1 MVAPVWTTTAGKIA
15 SIDEQ
20 VSFSVQLEAN
30 TSDSTTIVY
39 SLIAGSLPSGMQ
51 LTSTGLLTGT
61 PAEVAKRTRYTFII
75 RATAGTQITDR
86 NFYLDVEGADA
97 PVFTTA
103 AGQLNKPLS
112 TVYTTD
118 DTTATADNDV
128 ATADITGNV
137 TVLDG
142 SYIEYQIVATD
153 TDTSA
158 GQSLLYEVVQ
168 GSLPPGVTMT
178 SKGKISGVVE
188 LTEDTNAAPRGG
200 YDNEF
205 EHYDDV
211 VYDKTV
217 RTTSKSV
224 NYDFIVRVTDGVSTV
239 DRNFS
244 VFVYSADY
252 WVVSNTQI
260 TIDQTLIGSSH
271 VTMDLHVGRPP
282 VFTTDSDLGTFRH
295 DNQVVI
301 RIDVSDFDPLQAD
314 LEYSITSGSL
324 PPGTTMDINTG
335 EISGQ
340 LARQAAVEKDYSF
353 TVRANRV
360 VATGINTFSERVFT
374 MKVIG
379 EIGIGIVFNS
389 PTTLGTLSTNQPS
402 LLSISATAEN
412 ENRVL
417 SYSIKSGS
425 LPPGITL
432 SQQGNL
438 VGTIDKD
445 SFNDSTTAFS
455 FTVTVSDQY
464 QSSAAEKEFTVN
476 VDIPFTTIEYG
487 NLHGHSTSLIDQNI
501 FYNIA
506 QDGNINSEENIF
518 RPEDPEFGIKIK
530 PDVLLLSGLQAQTL
544 TTFQQQ
550 MEQNHSNKKL
560 FFGDIKTA
568 VAKENNITK
577 YEVVYIE
584 MKDTLVNNDGD
595 SIASSI
601 NLRSDIARPV
611 IGPRASTTKATT
623 DMNVYEITTDGGLSF
638 SASGSLVR
646 FANEMTADLD
656 TVSVLFPNAV
666 ANMRARMKS
675 LGQKEYTNL
684 PLWMRTPQTDTG
696 APLGFTLA
704 VPIAYCLPGKSGLV
718 KKRIEDKKLQFKNID
733 YEIDRYTVSTK
744 AIATK
749 TFTGDG
755 STTTFVLDEIV
766 HEEDILVKEGTNTV
780 IVGEGV
786 TASGFRGFFTFKADS
801 NVRTADHEIGAE
813 LSHDTSTKKT
823 TLTFL
828 KEVPSAGTIITVDR
842 AHDKYLKFKNKGI

>member
-61 PAEVAKRTRYTFII
+61 PAEVAKRTRYTFIV

-118 DTTATADNDV
+118 DTTVSADNNT

-153 TDTSA
+153 ADTSA

-178 SKGKISGVVE
+178 NKGKISGVVE
-188 LTEDTNAAPRGG
+188 LVDDTETRPRGG

-217 RTTSKSV
+217 YSKSKSV

-244 VFVYSADY
+244 LFVYSADY
-252 WVVSNTQI
+252 WVVSNSNI

-295 DNQVVI
+295 DNNVVI

-324 PPGTTMDINTG
+324 PPGLTMDINTG
-335 EISGQ
+335 EISGS
-340 LARQAAVEKDYSF
+340 LARQSAVEKTYSF
-353 TVRANRV
+353 KVRANRV
-360 VATGINTFSERVFT
+360 VATGINTFSERNFT
-374 MKVIG
+374 LKVIG
-379 EIGIGIVFNS
+379 EIGIGINFDS
-389 PTTLGTLSTNQPS
+389 PTVLGTLTANVPS
-402 LLSISATAEN
+402 LLSVSATADN
-412 ENRVL
+412 TARVL
-417 SYSIKSGS
+417 SYSVKSGS

-432 SQQGNL
+432 SQEGNF
-438 VGTIDKD
+438 VGIVDKD
-445 SFNDSTTAFS
+445 DFNDSTVAYT
-455 FTVTVSDQY
+455 FTVSVSDQY
-464 QSSAAEKEFTVN
+464 QNNAAEKEFTIN
-476 VDIPFTTIEYG
+476 VDITNTTIEYG
-487 NLHGHSTSLIDQNI
+487 NMTGQSTSLVDQNI

-506 QDGNINSEENIF
+506 QDPNINSPENIF
-518 RPEDPEFGIKIK
+518 RPEDPSFGIKIR
-530 PDVLLLSGLQAQTL
+530 PEVLLLAGLEAQTL
-544 TTFQQQ
+544 TAFQNQ
-550 MEQNHSNKKL
+550 MEQNHANKTL

-568 VAKENNITK
+568 VAKENDLIK

-584 MKDTLVNNDGD
+584 MKDSLVNAKGEAI
-595 SIASSI
+595 SSSI

-611 IGPRASTTKATT
+611 LGPRASTTKTTT
-623 DMNVYEITTDGGLSF
+623 DQNVYEVTTDGGLSF

-646 FANEMTADLD
+646 FANELSADLD
-656 TVSVLFPNAV
+656 TISVLYPNAV
-666 ANMRARMKS
+666 SNMRSRMKS

-684 PLWMRTPQTDTG
+684 PLWMRTAQSDTG
-696 APLGFTLA
+696 SPIGFTLA
-704 VPIAYCLPGKSGLV
+704 VPIAYCLPGKAGLI
-718 KKRIEDKKLQFKNID
+718 KKRIEDKNLKFKDI
-733 YEIDRYTVSTK
+733 EFIIDRYTVSTR

-755 STTTFVLDEIV
+755 STTTFELDEIV
-766 HEEDILVKEGTNTV
+766 HEQDILVKEGSNTV
-780 IVGEGV
+780 LVGEGV
-786 TASGFRGFFTFKADS
+786 TASGFRGFFSFSADT
-801 NVRTADHEIGAE
+801 NARTADHEIGAE
-813 LSHDTSTKKT
+813 LTHDTSSKKT

-828 KEVPSAGTIITVDR
+828 KEVPSSGTIITVDR
-842 AHDKYLKFKNKGI
+842 AHDKYLKFRNKGI